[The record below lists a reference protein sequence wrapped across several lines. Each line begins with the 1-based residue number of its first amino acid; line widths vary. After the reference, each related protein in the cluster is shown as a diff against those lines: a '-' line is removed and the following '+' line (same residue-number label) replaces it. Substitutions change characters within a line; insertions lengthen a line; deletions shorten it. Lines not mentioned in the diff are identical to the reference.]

1 MPGGNPGH
9 EALLDEIR
17 TLPVTST
24 EQGVGIRVVQQILG
38 HSQVSQTE
46 RYTHV
51 TTQLGR
57 DAAGRMAAALWDP
70 PAQLQPELQPE
81 INSRPAQSR
90 PDTRKSA
97 GQQGTDD
104 EWGGWGS
111 NPRPADYES
120 AALTG

>member
-1 MPGGNPGH
+1 VAEFWNP
-9 EALLDEIR
+9 
-17 TLPVTST
+17 TTSL

-57 DAAGRMAAALWDP
+57 DAADRMAGALWGP
-70 PAQLQPELQPE
+70 AAQLQPELQSEVNKQHAASPQ
-81 INSRPAQSR
+81 NKN
-90 PDTRKSA
+90 KSP
-97 GQQGTDD
+97 GHITDD
-104 EWGGWGS
+104 QEWGGWGS
-111 NPRPADYES
+111 NPRPTDYES